1 MEIRLPV
8 FPGAKLFTVGKIN
21 VREMDRLA
29 KDDELMQIE
38 TKKGNRS
45 IKAPADGIVRR
56 LLVQEGDQ
64 VSAGDPL
71 AEFEEGDAHS
81 RTAQGDSAE
90 GASRETAQIEE
101 KEADLLILGGG
112 IGGYVSAILASRNG
126 RRPVLVERG
135 RMGGT
140 CLNVGCI
147 PTKAFIASA
156 EHAEALRECGLFGVD
171 CSPAFTVNMEKLVE
185 RKDRVV
191 DRLVGGVE
199 YLMEKNRIEL
209 IKGSASF
216 TDDAHVLV
224 SGEKNLRLHFR
235 DCIIATG
242 SAVSLPPIPGIRLA
256 GVMDSTEALSCK
268 ELPGSIVIIGGGVI
282 GLEFAF
288 LYRSLGAEVTVA
300 EFLDRLLP
308 MMDSDVSE
316 EILRSAR
323 AKGIR
328 VELGAEVTE
337 FMKAENGQL
346 ITAYR
351 KGGNRH
357 YLTSG
362 RVLVAIGRHAET
374 EGLGLENTTIQLLE
388 KGRGIRTDEHMQ
400 TSAAHIYAVGDVNNR
415 VQLAHAASYEAEIA
429 VDHICGRERAF
440 DRNVIPSVIFT
451 RPEIASVG
459 LTEDMARAQGI
470 PCKTSVF
477 HYAANGK
484 ALTMNAPE
492 GYVKLLANEENE
504 ILGGTVI
511 GADASALIATITLA
525 VTKRMKA
532 EALQETVFAHPTT
545 AEIVHEAALGL
556 TIGALHE

>member
-90 GASRETAQIEE
+90 GASGETAQIEE

-156 EHAEALRECGLFGVD
+156 EHAEALRECGLFGID

-256 GVMDSTEALSCK
+256 GVMDSTEALLQGTARLYRHYRRRSDRAGVRVPVQ
-268 ELPGSIVIIGGGVI
+268 EPRRRGHGGGV
-282 GLEFAF
+282 
-288 LYRSLGAEVTVA
+288 
-300 EFLDRLLP
+300 P
-308 MMDSDVSE
+308 
-316 EILRSAR
+316 
-323 AKGIR
+323 
-328 VELGAEVTE
+328 
-337 FMKAENGQL
+337 
-346 ITAYR
+346 
-351 KGGNRH
+351 
-357 YLTSG
+357 
-362 RVLVAIGRHAET
+362 
-374 EGLGLENTTIQLLE
+374 
-388 KGRGIRTDEHMQ
+388 
-400 TSAAHIYAVGDVNNR
+400 
-415 VQLAHAASYEAEIA
+415 
-429 VDHICGRERAF
+429 
-440 DRNVIPSVIFT
+440 
-451 RPEIASVG
+451 
-459 LTEDMARAQGI
+459 
-470 PCKTSVF
+470 
-477 HYAANGK
+477 
-484 ALTMNAPE
+484 
-492 GYVKLLANEENE
+492 
-504 ILGGTVI
+504 
-511 GADASALIATITLA
+511 
-525 VTKRMKA
+525 
-532 EALQETVFAHPTT
+532 
-545 AEIVHEAALGL
+545 
-556 TIGALHE
+556 